1 MGEHRNFLIGLFVV
15 IVFAWLLVIYFAA
28 GSNAPAAP

>member
-15 IVFAWLLVIYFAA
+15 IVTAWLLVMYFAA
-28 GSNAPAAP
+28 GPAAP